1 MGRFALMNKGGIYR
15 LYWDNNDYYYYGQAV
30 DLQRRKGTHKESAS
44 KNKHRNPK
52 IQAIVNKYGM
62 FKFQIIVHCRNEHLD
77 FLEQRYIDEHF
88 GNQWCCNLCPTASSS
103 KGRIYTGAALEAIR
117 KAAKNRDLWG
127 EKNAFFGKKHTQE
140 SRNKIAISRIG
151 KKYPKLSQAKKG
163 TIASQETRN
172 KLSKARSYGGAP
184 KAKIVLDTYTGVY
197 YSCAKEVSDLY
208 NITQST
214 LRSRLNGQMPNTT
227 RFIYT

>member
-1 MGRFALMNKGGIYR
+1 MVKGGIYR
-15 LYWDNNDYYYYGQAV
+15 LYWDNNNYYYYGQAV
-30 DLQRRKGTHKESAS
+30 DLQRRKSTHKESAS
-44 KNKHRNPK
+44 KNKHKNPK

-88 GNQWCCNLCPTASSS
+88 EDQWCCNLCPTASSS
-103 KGRIYTGAALEAIR
+103 KGRIYTGSALEAIR
-117 KAAKNRDLWG
+117 EAARNRDLRG
-127 EKNAFFGKKHTQE
+127 EKNAFFGKKHSDETKA
-140 SRNKIAISRIG
+140 KIAISRIG
-151 KKYPKLSQAKKG
+151 KKYPKLSEAKKG

-208 NITQST
+208 NFVQSSF
-214 LRSRLNGQMPNTT
+214 RSMLNGGIKNKTT
-227 RFIYT
+227 FIYT

>member
-1 MGRFALMNKGGIYR
+1 MNKGGIYR

-88 GNQWCCNLCPTASSS
+88 GNQWCCNICPTASSS
-103 KGRIYTGAALEAIR
+103 KGRVYTGAVLEAMR
-117 KAAKNRDLWG
+117 ERAKNRDISG
-127 EKNAFFGKKHTQE
+127 DKNPFYGKTHSKETR
-140 SRNKIAISRIG
+140 SKISLTRVG
-151 KKYPKLSQAKKG
+151 KKYPKLSEAKKG
-163 TIASQETRN
+163 IIASQETKD
-172 KLSKARSYGGAP
+172 KLSKAKSYGGAP

-208 NITQST
+208 NITYST
-214 LRSRLNGQMPNTT
+214 LRSMLNGRNHNKTP
-227 RFIYT
+227 FIYT